1 MKSKLR
7 IISFILI
14 AALSFGF
21 LLQKPA
27 SAINCKEQA
36 GDDNLRQQCEK
47 ICTEDTPLSVRISA
61 KCDGAELDEETSLE
75 NRAIGITNAIIAILG
90 ILATIIIIYG
100 GFQYMTSAGDSS
112 KTKKAKDTILYA
124 AIGLIICALAA
135 AIVNFVIRTATES
148 PNVRR
153 ARNECINDLGGIWE
167 ESTHSCN
174 INGFHY

>member
-1 MKSKLR
+1 MKSKLH

-27 SAINCKEQA
+27 SAIDCSEYDSNDK
-36 GDDNLRQQCEK
+36 QCEK
-47 ICTEDTPLSVRISA
+47 ICEEGNTPLSVKISA
-61 KCDGAELDEETSLE
+61 KCPDAELNEETSLE

-135 AIVNFVIRTATES
+135 AIVNFVIATTHEKPPKCIIMRNGQVES
-148 PNVRR
+148 IDNV
-153 ARNECINDLGGIWE
+153 NETTCIRQGGTWTQE
-167 ESTHSCN
+167 
-174 INGFHY
+174 

>member
-27 SAINCKEQA
+27 SAIDCSGTNAGNEQ
-36 GDDNLRQQCEK
+36 CTE
-47 ICTEDTPLSVRISA
+47 ICDKEDTPLSVKISA
-61 KCDGAELDEETSLE
+61 KCDDAELDEETSLE

-112 KTKKAKDTILYA
+112 KTKKAKDIILYA
-124 AIGLIICALAA
+124 VIGLVICALAA
-135 AIVNFVIRTATES
+135 AIVNFVINSTES
-148 PNVRR
+148 NVDR